1 MKPDLHAMLDSFRT
15 IDEEAGEAAYYGPM
29 IDAFL
34 KLSPKDQVEFLA
46 YFVFALM
53 DRWEAEEETDRR
65 GRKAI
70 QDMLDLNDM
79 VQAGRGPRQ

>member
-1 MKPDLHAMLDSFRT
+1 
-15 IDEEAGEAAYYGPM
+15 
-29 IDAFL
+29 
-34 KLSPKDQVEFLA
+34 
-46 YFVFALM
+46 M